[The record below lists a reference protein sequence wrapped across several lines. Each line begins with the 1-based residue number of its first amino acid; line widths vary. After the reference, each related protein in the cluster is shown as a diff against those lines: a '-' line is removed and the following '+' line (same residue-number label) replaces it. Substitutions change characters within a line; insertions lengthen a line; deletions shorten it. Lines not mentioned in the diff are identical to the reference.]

1 MSFVYVVIENGEA
14 YAEAY
19 GNYYLAVR
27 AVHAKHNEEIERQER
42 MAAEGDDKSCCEVI
56 VPESSSGVTRLYIE
70 KGINIEILKLR
81 VCR

>member
-14 YAEAY
+14 YSEAY
-19 GNYYLAVR
+19 GNYYLAIR

-56 VPESSSGVTRLYIE
+56 VPEDPKGKTNLYIE
-70 KGINIEILKLR
+70 KGIHIEIVKLR
-81 VCR
+81 ITR